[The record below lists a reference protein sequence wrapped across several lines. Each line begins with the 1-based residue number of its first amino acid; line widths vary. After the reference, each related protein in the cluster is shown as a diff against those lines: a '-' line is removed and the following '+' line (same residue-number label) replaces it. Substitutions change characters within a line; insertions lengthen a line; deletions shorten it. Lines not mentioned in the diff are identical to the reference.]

1 VAGRNPTNGIT
12 NREQRA
18 IVREAMKAGCEV
30 TITRSQ
36 HVRIETPQGP
46 YWTGLTGSS
55 RNAHRILRREL
66 IKRGVPLK

>member
-1 VAGRNPTNGIT
+1 VAADPTRGIT

-18 IVREAMKAGCEV
+18 VIREAIKAGCVV

-36 HVRIETPQGP
+36 HVRIETPDGP

-55 RNAHRILRREL
+55 RNAHRVLRREL
-66 IKRGVPLK
+66 IKKGVPLK